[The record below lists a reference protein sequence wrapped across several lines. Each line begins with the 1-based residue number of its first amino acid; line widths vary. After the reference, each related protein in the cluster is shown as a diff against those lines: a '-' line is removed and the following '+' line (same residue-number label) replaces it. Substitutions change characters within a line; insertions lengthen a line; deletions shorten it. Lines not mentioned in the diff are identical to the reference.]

1 MKHIKLFESMTEIE
15 VEKICKKYNI
25 TNWTLNPDGTVDV
38 NDSVYLSGQKLSKLP
53 LKFGRVTGDFKC
65 YSNQLTSLEGCPTE
79 VGLNFYCR
87 HNKLTSLEGCPKEI
101 SGSFWCD
108 YNQLTSLKG
117 CSREIGRNF
126 YCYKNQLTSLEGCP
140 TEIRGAF
147 DCSYNKLTSL
157 EGCPTQIGGDFSC
170 HYNQLTT
177 LEGCP
182 TQIGAGFYCDN
193 NLLTSL
199 EGCPTEI
206 AGSFW
211 CDNNQLTSLKGAP
224 EYIEGQVNFIP
235 NNNLPVY
242 IKQILKLNDN
252 NKDIQKYILKWQKD
266 YSIWR
271 RDGSFNQARFIL
283 MMEDA
288 GDELKNLKLPE

>member
-1 MKHIKLFESMTEIE
+1 MKYIKLFESISEIE
-15 VEKICKKYNI
+15 VGKICKKYNI

-38 NDSVYLSGQKLSKLP
+38 NDSVDLSIPMGWLLSSYSGQKSGVGKEFLKSMVPLSKLP
-53 LKFGRVTGDFKC
+53 LKFGRVTGDFLC
-65 YSNQLTSLEGCPTE
+65 QYNLLTSLEGC
-79 VGLNFYCR
+79 
-87 HNKLTSLEGCPKEI
+87 SIEI
-101 SGSFWCD
+101 GGSF
-108 YNQLTSLKG
+108 N
-117 CSREIGRNF
+117 CSD
-126 YCYKNQLTSLEGCP
+126 NQLTSLEGCP
-140 TEIRGAF
+140 TEI
-147 DCSYNKLTSL
+147 
-157 EGCPTQIGGDFSC
+157 GGDFWC
-170 HYNQLTT
+170 HT
-177 LEGCP
+177 
-182 TQIGAGFYCDN
+182 
-193 NLLTSL
+193 
-199 EGCPTEI
+199 
-206 AGSFW
+206 
-211 CDNNQLTSLKGAP
+211 NQLTSLKGAP